1 MLWSKNRT
9 QIRRSNAI
17 DVASYYYTTILLLMK
32 KSNIIYSSVALLYSV
47 GRRLEKNYLFCE
59 PCFLS
64 LFRPLFVRYIIG
76 NIRLI
81 YRTNCALSRTKKHAQ
96 VGYFRL
102 IYRTNCDL
110 STRKISRIFPTLYR
124 TNCALI

>member
-1 MLWSKNRT
+1 M
-9 QIRRSNAI
+9 
-17 DVASYYYTTILLLMK
+17 
-32 KSNIIYSSVALLYSV
+32 

-64 LFRPLFVRYIIG
+64 LFRPLFVRYI
-76 NIRLI
+76 
-81 YRTNCALSRTKKHAQ
+81 YRKYPTYISDKLCPKSDQKTRAKQ

-110 STRKISRIFPTLYR
+110 SRTKKHAQNKSDISDLY
-124 TNCALI
+124 IGQIVP